1 MKVGYA
7 GMGMMGGAM
16 ARNLMKAGHEV
27 TVWNRTRSKAEPV
40 RTMIA
45 DYPEELCKN
54 TVIFV
59 CVSNDIALK
68 EVLFSEDGIFKA
80 LTPANILVDCGTT
93 SVHLTQEI
101 AKKCSAKKVEFLD
114 APVTGGKNG
123 AEKGSLMFM
132 IGGEEQTIEKTKD
145 LFSAMGK
152 KIVHCGPHTYGQRM
166 KIALNLT
173 QSMILQSY
181 LEGLALALK
190 NEVAIEAAI
199 EVFDSSGARNGVAQ
213 AKMPAILDRDFSP
226 TFYLELMNKDMKLAE
241 QEIKKLKLDL
251 PIAEDIIKIMQIAH
265 DKGWHKEDWVAF
277 AKLLEEKSGVRFQK
291 RE

>member
-7 GMGMMGGAM
+7 GMGMMGSAM

-54 TVIFV
+54 EVIFV
-59 CVSNDIALK
+59 CVSNDAALK
-68 EVLFSEDGIFKA
+68 DVLYSDDGIFKT
-80 LTPANILVDCGTT
+80 LTSDTILIDCSTT
-93 SVHLTQEI
+93 SVHLTTEI
-101 AKKCSAKKVEFLD
+101 AKKCKEKKAEFLD

-123 AEKGSLMFM
+123 AEKASLMFM
-132 IGGEEQTIEKTKD
+132 IGGEAQTIEKTRE
-145 LFSAMGK
+145 LFNAMGK
-152 KIVHCGPHTYGQRM
+152 KIVHCGPNSYGQRM
-166 KIALNLT
+166 KIALNIT

-190 NEVAIEAAI
+190 NGISIEAAM
-199 EVFDSSGARNGVAQ
+199 EVFDSSGAKNGVAQ
-213 AKMPAILDRDFSP
+213 AKMPAILERDFSP

-265 DKGWHKEDWVAF
+265 DKGWHKEDWAAF

-291 RE
+291 